1 MATPVATP
9 WELPVPVLAATST
22 STGAGDGE
30 TPFAARGGVYKY
42 PLVKKDEFSLWSVR
56 ACMIHTKSSVEGSQ
70 IKATGS
76 F

>member
-22 STGAGDGE
+22 STGAGDGD

-42 PLVKKDEFSLWSVR
+42 PLVKKDELALWSVR
-56 ACMIHTKSSVEGSQ
+56 ACMIHAKKLSSGVPNKSLWQ
-70 IKATGS
+70 L
-76 F
+76 